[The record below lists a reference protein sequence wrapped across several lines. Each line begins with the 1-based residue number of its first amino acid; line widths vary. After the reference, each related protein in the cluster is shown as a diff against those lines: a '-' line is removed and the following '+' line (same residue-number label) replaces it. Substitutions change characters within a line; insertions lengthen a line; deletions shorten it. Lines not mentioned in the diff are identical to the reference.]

1 MIKNKKKYFFIYN
14 RIQKVSLLQDINSQM
29 KKPKKINFFEIGKK
43 VISNEIEALQAVSSR
58 IDKAEFNKLC
68 NFLSKTNGN
77 LIFLG
82 IGKSG
87 KVSEK
92 ISSTLSSLGK
102 PSFYINAAEASHGD
116 LGAINEKDSLII
128 FSYSGE
134 TEELVDLLP
143 NLKQKKVKI
152 CSVTGNRSS
161 TLALSS
167 VAHISLSL
175 DKEADVLNLAP
186 TSSTTAMMMIGD
198 AVAIAI
204 TSFEGFERSDFGAN
218 HPGGSLG
225 KSFIKVK
232 EIMIE
237 EKNLPF
243 IDGNISIIDA
253 MEKISKKGFG
263 LGLIKIQGI
272 VKGIFTDGDLR
283 RMINNRIDLSSTPIK
298 KVMTKNFKFVNDLD
312 LVLDVSRIM
321 EDRKIYSLI
330 VKNSNKKITGLIRMH
345 EILSAKII

>member
-1 MIKNKKKYFFIYN
+1 
-14 RIQKVSLLQDINSQM
+14 M
-29 KKPKKINFFEIGKK
+29 KKPKKINFFAIGKK
-43 VISNEIEALQAVSSR
+43 VISNEIDALQEVSSG
-58 IDKAEFNKLC
+58 ISKNEFNNVC
-68 NFLSKTNGN
+68 NFLLETKGN

-92 ISSTLSSLGK
+92 ISATLSSLGK

-116 LGAINEKDSLII
+116 LGAITKKDSLII

-143 NLKQKKVKI
+143 NLEQKKVNI
-152 CSVTGNRSS
+152 CSVTGNKNSS
-161 TLALSS
+161 IALSS
-167 VAHISLSL
+167 KAHITLNL
-175 DKEADVLNLAP
+175 KKEADMLNLAP

-198 AVAIAI
+198 AISVAI
-204 TSFEGFERSDFGAN
+204 TNYEGLKRSDFGAN

-225 KSFIKVK
+225 KSFIKVR
-232 EIMIE
+232 EIMIK
-237 EKNLPF
+237 EKDLPF

-263 LGLIKIQGI
+263 LGLIKIKGI

-283 RMINNRIDLSSTPIK
+283 RMVTNRIDLTSTPIK
-298 KVMTKNFKFVNDLD
+298 EVMTKNFKFVKDVD

-321 EDRKIYSLI
+321 EDQKIYSLI

>member
-1 MIKNKKKYFFIYN
+1 
-14 RIQKVSLLQDINSQM
+14 M
-29 KKPKKINFFEIGKK
+29 KKPKKNNFFAIGKK
-43 VISNEIEALQAVSSR
+43 VISNEIDALQEVSSG
-58 IDKAEFNKLC
+58 ISKNEFNNVC
-68 NFLSKTNGN
+68 NFLLETKGN

-92 ISSTLSSLGK
+92 ISATLSSLGK

-116 LGAINEKDSLII
+116 LGAITKKDSLII

-143 NLKQKKVKI
+143 NLKQKKVNI
-152 CSVTGNRSS
+152 CSVTGNKNSS
-161 TLALSS
+161 IALSS
-167 VAHISLSL
+167 KAHISLNL
-175 DKEADVLNLAP
+175 KKEADMLNLAP

-198 AVAIAI
+198 AISVAI
-204 TSFEGFERSDFGAN
+204 TNYEGLKRSDFGAN

-225 KSFIKVK
+225 KSFIKVR
-232 EIMIE
+232 EIMIK
-237 EKNLPF
+237 EKDLPF

-263 LGLIKIQGI
+263 LGLIKIKGI

-283 RMINNRIDLSSTPIK
+283 RMINNRIDLTSTPIK
-298 KVMTKNFKFVNDLD
+298 EVMTKNFKFVKDVD

-321 EDRKIYSLI
+321 EDQKIYSLI

>member
-1 MIKNKKKYFFIYN
+1 
-14 RIQKVSLLQDINSQM
+14 M
-29 KKPKKINFFEIGKK
+29 KKPKKINFFAIGKK
-43 VISNEIEALQAVSSR
+43 VISNEIDALQEVSSG
-58 IDKAEFNKLC
+58 ISKNEFNNVC
-68 NFLSKTNGN
+68 NFLIETKGN

-92 ISSTLSSLGK
+92 ISATLSSLGK

-116 LGAINEKDSLII
+116 LGAITKKDSLII

-143 NLKQKKVKI
+143 NLKQKKVNI
-152 CSVTGNRSS
+152 CSVTGDKNSS
-161 TLALSS
+161 IALSS
-167 VAHISLSL
+167 KAHISLNL
-175 DKEADVLNLAP
+175 KKEADMLNLAP

-198 AVAIAI
+198 AISVAI
-204 TSFEGFERSDFGAN
+204 TNYEGLKRSDFGAN

-225 KSFIKVK
+225 KSFIKVR
-232 EIMIE
+232 EIMIK
-237 EKNLPF
+237 EKDLPF

-263 LGLIKIQGI
+263 LGLIKIKGT

-283 RMINNRIDLSSTPIK
+283 RMINNRIDLTSTPIK
-298 KVMTKNFKFVNDLD
+298 EVMTKNFKFVKDVD

-321 EDRKIYSLI
+321 EDQKIYSLI

>member
-1 MIKNKKKYFFIYN
+1 
-14 RIQKVSLLQDINSQM
+14 M
-29 KKPKKINFFEIGKK
+29 KKPKKINFFAIGKR
-43 VISNEIEALQAVSSR
+43 VISNEIDALQKVSSG
-58 IDKAEFNKLC
+58 ISKNEFNEVC
-68 NFLSKTNGN
+68 NFLLETKGN

-92 ISSTLSSLGK
+92 ISATLSSLGK

-116 LGAINEKDSLII
+116 LGAITNKDSLII

-143 NLKQKKVKI
+143 NLKQKKVNI
-152 CSVTGNRSS
+152 CSVTGNKNSS
-161 TLALSS
+161 IALSS
-167 VAHISLSL
+167 KAHISLNL
-175 DKEADVLNLAP
+175 EKEADILNLAP

-198 AVAIAI
+198 AISIAV
-204 TSFEGFERSDFGAN
+204 TNYEGLKRSDFGAN

-232 EIMIE
+232 EIMIK
-237 EKNLPF
+237 EKDLPF

-283 RMINNRIDLSSTPIK
+283 RMINNRIDLTSTPIK
-298 KVMTKNFKFVNDLD
+298 EVMTKNFKFVKDVD

-321 EDRKIYSLI
+321 EDQKIYSLI
-330 VKNSNKKITGLIRMH
+330 VKNSNKKISGLIRMH

>member
-1 MIKNKKKYFFIYN
+1 
-14 RIQKVSLLQDINSQM
+14 M
-29 KKPKKINFFEIGKK
+29 KKPKKINFFAIGKK
-43 VISNEIEALQAVSSR
+43 VISNEIDALQEVSSG
-58 IDKAEFNKLC
+58 ISKNEFNEVC
-68 NFLSKTNGN
+68 NFLLETKGN

-92 ISSTLSSLGK
+92 ISATLSSLGK

-116 LGAINEKDSLII
+116 LGAITKKDSLII

-143 NLKQKKVKI
+143 NLKQKKVNI
-152 CSVTGNRSS
+152 CSVTGNKNSS
-161 TLALSS
+161 IALSS
-167 VAHISLSL
+167 KAHISLNL
-175 DKEADVLNLAP
+175 EKEADILNLAP

-198 AVAIAI
+198 AISIAI
-204 TSFEGFERSDFGAN
+204 TNYEGLKRSDFGAN

-232 EIMIE
+232 EIMIK
-237 EKNLPF
+237 EKDLPF

-283 RMINNRIDLSSTPIK
+283 RMINNRIDLTSTPIK
-298 KVMTKNFKFVNDLD
+298 KVMTKNFKFVKDVD

-321 EDRKIYSLI
+321 EDQKIYSLI

>member
-1 MIKNKKKYFFIYN
+1 
-14 RIQKVSLLQDINSQM
+14 M
-29 KKPKKINFFEIGKK
+29 KKPKKINFFAIGKK
-43 VISNEIEALQAVSSR
+43 VISNEIDALQEVSSG
-58 IDKAEFNKLC
+58 ISKNEFNNVCEYLLETK
-68 NFLSKTNGN
+68 GN

-92 ISSTLSSLGK
+92 ISATLSSLGK

-116 LGAINEKDSLII
+116 LGAITKKDSLII

-143 NLKQKKVKI
+143 NLKQKKVNI
-152 CSVTGNRSS
+152 CSVTGNKNSS
-161 TLALSS
+161 IALSS
-167 VAHISLSL
+167 RAHITLNL
-175 DKEADVLNLAP
+175 KKEADMLNLAP

-198 AVAIAI
+198 AISVAI
-204 TSFEGFERSDFGAN
+204 TNYEGLNRSDFGAN

-225 KSFIKVK
+225 KSFIKVR
-232 EIMIE
+232 EIMIK
-237 EKNLPF
+237 EKDLPF

-263 LGLIKIQGI
+263 LGLIKIKGI

-283 RMINNRIDLSSTPIK
+283 RMINNRIDLTSTPIK
-298 KVMTKNFKFVNDLD
+298 EVMTKNFKFVKDVD

-321 EDRKIYSLI
+321 EDQKIYSLI

>member
-1 MIKNKKKYFFIYN
+1 
-14 RIQKVSLLQDINSQM
+14 M
-29 KKPKKINFFEIGKK
+29 KKPKKINFFAIGKK
-43 VISNEIEALQAVSSR
+43 VISNEIDALQEVSSG
-58 IDKAEFNKLC
+58 ISKNEFNNVC
-68 NFLSKTNGN
+68 DFLLETKGN

-92 ISSTLSSLGK
+92 ISATLSSLGK

-116 LGAINEKDSLII
+116 LGAITKKDSLII

-143 NLKQKKVKI
+143 NLKQKKVNI
-152 CSVTGNRSS
+152 CSVTGNKNSS
-161 TLALSS
+161 IALSS
-167 VAHISLSL
+167 KAHISLNL
-175 DKEADVLNLAP
+175 KKEADMLNLAP

-198 AVAIAI
+198 AISVAI
-204 TSFEGFERSDFGAN
+204 TNYEGLKRSDFGAN

-225 KSFIKVK
+225 KSFIKVR
-232 EIMIE
+232 EIMIK
-237 EKNLPF
+237 EKDLPF

-263 LGLIKIQGI
+263 LGLIKIKGI

-283 RMINNRIDLSSTPIK
+283 RMINNRIDLTSTPIK
-298 KVMTKNFKFVNDLD
+298 EVMTKNFKFVKDVD

-321 EDRKIYSLI
+321 EDQKIYSLI

>member
-1 MIKNKKKYFFIYN
+1 
-14 RIQKVSLLQDINSQM
+14 M
-29 KKPKKINFFEIGKK
+29 KKPKKINFFAIGKK
-43 VISNEIEALQAVSSR
+43 VISNEIDALQEVSSG
-58 IDKAEFNKLC
+58 ISKNEFNNVC
-68 NFLSKTNGN
+68 NFLLETKGN

-92 ISSTLSSLGK
+92 ISATLSSLGK

-116 LGAINEKDSLII
+116 LGAITKKDSLII

-143 NLKQKKVKI
+143 NLKQKKVNI
-152 CSVTGNRSS
+152 CSVTGDKNSS
-161 TLALSS
+161 IALSS
-167 VAHISLSL
+167 EAHISLNL
-175 DKEADVLNLAP
+175 KKEADMLNLAP

-198 AVAIAI
+198 AISVAI
-204 TSFEGFERSDFGAN
+204 TNYEGLKRSDFGAN

-225 KSFIKVK
+225 KSFIKVR
-232 EIMIE
+232 EIMIK
-237 EKNLPF
+237 EKDLPF

-263 LGLIKIQGI
+263 LGLIKIKGI

-283 RMINNRIDLSSTPIK
+283 RMINNRIDLTSTPIK
-298 KVMTKNFKFVNDLD
+298 EVMTKNFKFVKDVD

-321 EDRKIYSLI
+321 EDQKIYSLI

>member
-1 MIKNKKKYFFIYN
+1 
-14 RIQKVSLLQDINSQM
+14 M
-29 KKPKKINFFEIGKK
+29 KKPKKINFFAIGKK
-43 VISNEIEALQAVSSR
+43 VISNEIDALQEVSSG
-58 IDKAEFNKLC
+58 ISKNEFNEVC
-68 NFLSKTNGN
+68 NFLLETKGN

-92 ISSTLSSLGK
+92 ISATLSSLGK

-116 LGAINEKDSLII
+116 LGAITKKDSLII

-143 NLKQKKVKI
+143 NLKQKKVNI
-152 CSVTGNRSS
+152 CSVTGNKNSS
-161 TLALSS
+161 IALSS
-167 VAHISLSL
+167 KAHISLNL
-175 DKEADVLNLAP
+175 EKEADILNLAP

-198 AVAIAI
+198 AISVAI
-204 TSFEGFERSDFGAN
+204 TNYEGLKRSDFGAN

-225 KSFIKVK
+225 KSFIKVR
-232 EIMIE
+232 EIMIK
-237 EKNLPF
+237 EKDLPF

-263 LGLIKIQGI
+263 LGLIKIKGI

-283 RMINNRIDLSSTPIK
+283 RMINNRIDLTSTPIK
-298 KVMTKNFKFVNDLD
+298 EVMTKNFKFVNDVD

-321 EDRKIYSLI
+321 EDQKIYSLI

>member
-1 MIKNKKKYFFIYN
+1 
-14 RIQKVSLLQDINSQM
+14 M
-29 KKPKKINFFEIGKK
+29 KKPKKINFFAIGKK
-43 VISNEIEALQAVSSR
+43 VISNEIDALQEVSSG
-58 IDKAEFNKLC
+58 ISKNEFNKVC
-68 NFLSKTNGN
+68 NFLLETKGN

-92 ISSTLSSLGK
+92 ISATLSSLGK

-116 LGAINEKDSLII
+116 LGAITKKDSLII

-143 NLKQKKVKI
+143 NLKQKKVNI
-152 CSVTGNRSS
+152 CSITGNKNSS
-161 TLALSS
+161 IALSS
-167 VAHISLSL
+167 KAHISLNL
-175 DKEADVLNLAP
+175 KKEADILNLAP

-198 AVAIAI
+198 AISIAI
-204 TSFEGFERSDFGAN
+204 TNYEGLKRSDFGAN

-232 EIMIE
+232 EIMIK
-237 EKNLPF
+237 EKDLPF

-283 RMINNRIDLSSTPIK
+283 RMINNRIDLTSTPIK
-298 KVMTKNFKFVNDLD
+298 EVMTKNFKFVKDVD

-321 EDRKIYSLI
+321 EDQKIYSLI
-330 VKNSNKKITGLIRMH
+330 VKNSNKKIIGLIRMH

>member
-1 MIKNKKKYFFIYN
+1 
-14 RIQKVSLLQDINSQM
+14 M

-43 VISNEIEALQAVSSR
+43 VISNEIDALRTVSSE
-58 IDKAEFNKLC
+58 ISKNEFNEVC
-68 NFLSKTNGN
+68 NFLLKTKGN

-92 ISSTLSSLGK
+92 ISATLSSLGK

-116 LGAINEKDSLII
+116 LGAITKKDSLII

-143 NLKQKKVKI
+143 NLKQKKVNI
-152 CSVTGNRSS
+152 CSVTGNKNS
-161 TLALSS
+161 TIALSS
-167 VAHISLSL
+167 IAHISLSL
-175 DKEADVLNLAP
+175 EREADILNLAP

-198 AVAIAI
+198 AISIAIANH
-204 TSFEGFERSDFGAN
+204 GGLKRSDFGAN

-232 EIMIE
+232 EIMIK
-237 EKNLPF
+237 EKDLPF

-263 LGLIKIQGI
+263 LGLIKIQGL

-283 RMINNRIDLSSTPIK
+283 RMINNRIDLTSTPIK
-298 KVMTKNFKFVNDLD
+298 KVMTKNFKFVNDFD

-321 EDRKIYSLI
+321 EDQKIYSLI

>member
-1 MIKNKKKYFFIYN
+1 
-14 RIQKVSLLQDINSQM
+14 M
-29 KKPKKINFFEIGKK
+29 KKPKKINFFAIGKK
-43 VISNEIEALQAVSSR
+43 VISNEIDALQEVSSG
-58 IDKAEFNKLC
+58 ISKNEFNNVC
-68 NFLSKTNGN
+68 NFLLETKGN

-92 ISSTLSSLGK
+92 ISATLSSLGK

-116 LGAINEKDSLII
+116 LGAITKKDSLII

-143 NLKQKKVKI
+143 NLKQKKVNI
-152 CSVTGNRSS
+152 CSVTGNKNSS
-161 TLALSS
+161 IALSS
-167 VAHISLSL
+167 KAHISLNL
-175 DKEADVLNLAP
+175 KKEADMLNLAP
-186 TSSTTAMMMIGD
+186 TSSTTAMMMVGD
-198 AVAIAI
+198 AISVAI
-204 TSFEGFERSDFGAN
+204 TNYEGLKRSDFGAN

-225 KSFIKVK
+225 KSFIKVR
-232 EIMIE
+232 EIMIK
-237 EKNLPF
+237 EKDLPF

-263 LGLIKIQGI
+263 LGLIKIKGI

-283 RMINNRIDLSSTPIK
+283 RMINNRIDLTSTPIK
-298 KVMTKNFKFVNDLD
+298 EVMTKNFKFVKDVD

-321 EDRKIYSLI
+321 EDQKIYSLI

>member
-1 MIKNKKKYFFIYN
+1 
-14 RIQKVSLLQDINSQM
+14 M
-29 KKPKKINFFEIGKK
+29 KKPKKINFFAIGKK
-43 VISNEIEALQAVSSR
+43 VISNEIDALQEVSSG
-58 IDKAEFNKLC
+58 ISKNEFNEVC
-68 NFLSKTNGN
+68 NFLLETKGN

-92 ISSTLSSLGK
+92 ISATLSSLGK

-116 LGAINEKDSLII
+116 LGAITKKDSLII

-143 NLKQKKVKI
+143 NLKQKKVNI
-152 CSVTGNRSS
+152 CSVTGNKNSS
-161 TLALSS
+161 IALSS
-167 VAHISLSL
+167 KAHISLNL
-175 DKEADVLNLAP
+175 EKEADILNLAP

-198 AVAIAI
+198 AISIAI
-204 TSFEGFERSDFGAN
+204 TNYEGLKRSDFGAN

-232 EIMIE
+232 EIMIK
-237 EKNLPF
+237 EKDLPF

-263 LGLIKIQGI
+263 LGLIKIKGI

-283 RMINNRIDLSSTPIK
+283 RMINNRIDLTSTPIK
-298 KVMTKNFKFVNDLD
+298 EVMTKNFKFVKDVD

-321 EDRKIYSLI
+321 EDQKIYSLI

>member
-1 MIKNKKKYFFIYN
+1 
-14 RIQKVSLLQDINSQM
+14 M
-29 KKPKKINFFEIGKK
+29 KKPKKINFFAIGKK
-43 VISNEIEALQAVSSR
+43 VISNEINALQEVSSG
-58 IDKAEFNKLC
+58 ISKNEFNEVC
-68 NFLSKTNGN
+68 NFLLETKGN

-92 ISSTLSSLGK
+92 ISATLSSLGK

-116 LGAINEKDSLII
+116 LGAITKKDSLII

-143 NLKQKKVKI
+143 NLKQKKVNI
-152 CSVTGNRSS
+152 CSVTGNKNSS
-161 TLALSS
+161 IALSS
-167 VAHISLSL
+167 KAHISLNL
-175 DKEADVLNLAP
+175 EKEADILNLAP

-198 AVAIAI
+198 AISVAI
-204 TSFEGFERSDFGAN
+204 TNYEGLKRSDFGAN

-232 EIMIE
+232 EIMIK
-237 EKNLPF
+237 EKDLPF

-283 RMINNRIDLSSTPIK
+283 RMINNRIDLTSTPIK
-298 KVMTKNFKFVNDLD
+298 EVMTKNFKFVNDVD

-321 EDRKIYSLI
+321 EDQKIYSLI

>member
-1 MIKNKKKYFFIYN
+1 
-14 RIQKVSLLQDINSQM
+14 M
-29 KKPKKINFFEIGKK
+29 KKPKKINFFAIGKK
-43 VISNEIEALQAVSSR
+43 VISNEIDALQEVSSG
-58 IDKAEFNKLC
+58 ISKNEFNEVC
-68 NFLSKTNGN
+68 NFLLETKGN

-92 ISSTLSSLGK
+92 ISATLSSLGK

-116 LGAINEKDSLII
+116 LGAITKKDSLII

-143 NLKQKKVKI
+143 NLKQKKVNI
-152 CSVTGNRSS
+152 CSVTGNKNSS
-161 TLALSS
+161 IALSS
-167 VAHISLSL
+167 KAHISLNL
-175 DKEADVLNLAP
+175 EKEADILNLAP

-198 AVAIAI
+198 AISIAI
-204 TSFEGFERSDFGAN
+204 TNYEGLKRSDFGAN

-232 EIMIE
+232 EIMIK
-237 EKNLPF
+237 EKDLPF

-283 RMINNRIDLSSTPIK
+283 RMINNRIDLTSTPIK
-298 KVMTKNFKFVNDLD
+298 EVMTKNFKFVKDFD

-321 EDRKIYSLI
+321 EDQKIYSLI

>member
-1 MIKNKKKYFFIYN
+1 
-14 RIQKVSLLQDINSQM
+14 M
-29 KKPKKINFFEIGKK
+29 KKPKKINFFAIGKK
-43 VISNEIEALQAVSSR
+43 VISNEIDALQEVSSS
-58 IDKAEFNKLC
+58 ISKNEFNNVC
-68 NFLSKTNGN
+68 NFLLETKGN

-92 ISSTLSSLGK
+92 ISATLSSLGK

-116 LGAINEKDSLII
+116 LGAITKKDSLII

-143 NLKQKKVKI
+143 NLKQKKVNI
-152 CSVTGNRSS
+152 CSVTGNKNSS
-161 TLALSS
+161 IALSS
-167 VAHISLSL
+167 KAHISLNL
-175 DKEADVLNLAP
+175 KKEADMLNLAP

-198 AVAIAI
+198 AISIAI
-204 TSFEGFERSDFGAN
+204 TNYEGLKRSDFGAN

-232 EIMIE
+232 EIMIK
-237 EKNLPF
+237 EKDLPF

-283 RMINNRIDLSSTPIK
+283 RMINNRIDLTSTPIK
-298 KVMTKNFKFVNDLD
+298 EVMTKNFKFVKDVD

-321 EDRKIYSLI
+321 EDQKIYSLI

>member
-1 MIKNKKKYFFIYN
+1 
-14 RIQKVSLLQDINSQM
+14 M
-29 KKPKKINFFEIGKK
+29 KKPKKINFFAIGKK
-43 VISNEIEALQAVSSR
+43 VISNEIDALQEVSSG
-58 IDKAEFNKLC
+58 ISKNEFNEVC
-68 NFLSKTNGN
+68 NFLLETKGN

-92 ISSTLSSLGK
+92 ISATLSSLGK

-116 LGAINEKDSLII
+116 LGAITKKDSLII

-143 NLKQKKVKI
+143 NLKQKKVNI
-152 CSVTGNRSS
+152 CSVTGNKNSS
-161 TLALSS
+161 IALSS
-167 VAHISLSL
+167 KAHISLNL
-175 DKEADVLNLAP
+175 KKEADMLNLAP

-198 AVAIAI
+198 AISVAI
-204 TSFEGFERSDFGAN
+204 TNYEGLKRSDFGAN

-232 EIMIE
+232 EIMIK
-237 EKNLPF
+237 EKDLPF

-263 LGLIKIQGI
+263 LGLIKIKGI

-283 RMINNRIDLSSTPIK
+283 RMINNRIDLTSTPIK
-298 KVMTKNFKFVNDLD
+298 EVMTKNFKFVKDVD

-321 EDRKIYSLI
+321 EDQKIYSLI

>member
-1 MIKNKKKYFFIYN
+1 
-14 RIQKVSLLQDINSQM
+14 M
-29 KKPKKINFFEIGKK
+29 KKPKKINFFAIGKK
-43 VISNEIEALQAVSSR
+43 VISNEIDALQEVSSG
-58 IDKAEFNKLC
+58 ISKNEFNNVC
-68 NFLSKTNGN
+68 NFLLETKGN

-92 ISSTLSSLGK
+92 ISDTLSSLGK

-116 LGAINEKDSLII
+116 LGAITKKDSLII

-143 NLKQKKVKI
+143 NLKQKKVNI
-152 CSVTGNRSS
+152 CSVTGNKNSS
-161 TLALSS
+161 IALSS
-167 VAHISLSL
+167 KAHISLNL
-175 DKEADVLNLAP
+175 KKEADMLNLAP

-198 AVAIAI
+198 AISVAI
-204 TSFEGFERSDFGAN
+204 TNYEGLKRSDFGAN

-225 KSFIKVK
+225 KSFIKVR
-232 EIMIE
+232 EIMIK
-237 EKNLPF
+237 EKDLPF

-263 LGLIKIQGI
+263 LGLIKIKGI

-283 RMINNRIDLSSTPIK
+283 RMINNRIDLTSTPIK
-298 KVMTKNFKFVNDLD
+298 EVMTKNFKFVKDVD

-321 EDRKIYSLI
+321 EDQKIYSLI
-330 VKNSNKKITGLIRMH
+330 VKNSNKKIIGLIRMH

>member
-1 MIKNKKKYFFIYN
+1 
-14 RIQKVSLLQDINSQM
+14 M
-29 KKPKKINFFEIGKK
+29 KKPKKINFFTIGKK
-43 VISNEIEALQAVSSR
+43 VISNEIDALQEVSSG
-58 IDKAEFNKLC
+58 ISKNEFNEFC
-68 NFLSKTNGN
+68 NFLLSTKGN

-92 ISSTLSSLGK
+92 VSATLSSLGK

-116 LGAINEKDSLII
+116 LGAITKKDSLII

-152 CSVTGNRSS
+152 CSVTGNKSS
-161 TLALSS
+161 TIALSS
-167 VAHISLSL
+167 VAHITLNL
-175 DKEADVLNLAP
+175 EKEADMLNLAP

-198 AVAIAI
+198 SISIAI
-204 TSFEGFERSDFGAN
+204 TNYEGLKRSDFGAN

-232 EIMIE
+232 EIMIKE
-237 EKNLPF
+237 GDLPF

-263 LGLIKIQGI
+263 LGLIKIKGI

-283 RMINNRIDLSSTPIK
+283 RMINNRTDLTSTPIK
-298 KVMTKNFKFVNDLD
+298 EVMTKNFKFVNDVD

-321 EDRKIYSLI
+321 EDQKIYSLI

>member
-1 MIKNKKKYFFIYN
+1 
-14 RIQKVSLLQDINSQM
+14 M
-29 KKPKKINFFEIGKK
+29 KKPKKINFFAIGKK
-43 VISNEIEALQAVSSR
+43 VILNEIDALQEVSSG
-58 IDKAEFNKLC
+58 ISKNEFNEVC
-68 NFLSKTNGN
+68 NFLLETKGN

-92 ISSTLSSLGK
+92 ISATLSSLGK

-116 LGAINEKDSLII
+116 LGAITKKDSLII

-143 NLKQKKVKI
+143 NLKQKKVNI
-152 CSVTGNRSS
+152 CSVTGDKNS
-161 TLALSS
+161 TIALSS
-167 VAHISLSL
+167 KAHISLNL
-175 DKEADVLNLAP
+175 KKEADMLNLAP

-198 AVAIAI
+198 AISVAI
-204 TSFEGFERSDFGAN
+204 TNYEGLKRSDFGAN

-232 EIMIE
+232 EIMIK
-237 EKNLPF
+237 EKDLPF

-263 LGLIKIQGI
+263 LGLIKIKGI

-283 RMINNRIDLSSTPIK
+283 RMINNRIDLTSTPIK
-298 KVMTKNFKFVNDLD
+298 EVMTKNFKFVKDVD

-321 EDRKIYSLI
+321 EDQKIYSLI

>member
-1 MIKNKKKYFFIYN
+1 
-14 RIQKVSLLQDINSQM
+14 M
-29 KKPKKINFFEIGKK
+29 KKPKKINFFAIGKK
-43 VISNEIEALQAVSSR
+43 VISNEIDALQEVSSG
-58 IDKAEFNKLC
+58 ISKNEFNEVC
-68 NFLSKTNGN
+68 NFLLETKGN

-92 ISSTLSSLGK
+92 ISATLSSLGK

-116 LGAINEKDSLII
+116 LGAITKKDSLII

-143 NLKQKKVKI
+143 NLKQKKVNI
-152 CSVTGNRSS
+152 CSVTGNKNSS
-161 TLALSS
+161 IALSS
-167 VAHISLSL
+167 KAHISLNL
-175 DKEADVLNLAP
+175 KKEADMLNLAP

-198 AVAIAI
+198 AISVAI
-204 TSFEGFERSDFGAN
+204 TNYEGLKRSDFGAN

-232 EIMIE
+232 EIMIK
-237 EKNLPF
+237 EKDLPF

-263 LGLIKIQGI
+263 LGLIKIKGI

-283 RMINNRIDLSSTPIK
+283 RMINNRIDLTSTPIK
-298 KVMTKNFKFVNDLD
+298 EVMTKNFKFVNDVD

-321 EDRKIYSLI
+321 EDQKIYSLI

>member
-1 MIKNKKKYFFIYN
+1 
-14 RIQKVSLLQDINSQM
+14 M
-29 KKPKKINFFEIGKK
+29 KKPKKINFFAIGKK
-43 VISNEIEALQAVSSR
+43 VISNEIDALQEVSSG
-58 IDKAEFNKLC
+58 ISKNEFNEVC
-68 NFLSKTNGN
+68 NFLLETKGN

-92 ISSTLSSLGK
+92 ISATLSSLGK

-116 LGAINEKDSLII
+116 LGAITKKDSLII

-143 NLKQKKVKI
+143 NLKQKKVNI
-152 CSVTGNRSS
+152 CSVTGNKNSS
-161 TLALSS
+161 IALSS
-167 VAHISLSL
+167 KAHISLNL
-175 DKEADVLNLAP
+175 KKEADMLNLAP

-198 AVAIAI
+198 AISVAI
-204 TSFEGFERSDFGAN
+204 TNYEGLKRSDFGAN

-225 KSFIKVK
+225 KSFIKVR
-232 EIMIE
+232 EIMIK
-237 EKNLPF
+237 EKDLPF

-263 LGLIKIQGI
+263 LGLIKIKGI

-283 RMINNRIDLSSTPIK
+283 RMINNRIDLTSTPIK
-298 KVMTKNFKFVNDLD
+298 EVMTKNFKFVKDVD

-321 EDRKIYSLI
+321 EDQKIYSLI

>member
-1 MIKNKKKYFFIYN
+1 
-14 RIQKVSLLQDINSQM
+14 M
-29 KKPKKINFFEIGKK
+29 KKPKKINFFAIGKK
-43 VISNEIEALQAVSSR
+43 VISNEIDALQEVSSG
-58 IDKAEFNKLC
+58 ISKNEFNNVCKYL
-68 NFLSKTNGN
+68 LETKGN

-92 ISSTLSSLGK
+92 ISATLSSLGK

-116 LGAINEKDSLII
+116 LGAITKKDSLII

-143 NLKQKKVKI
+143 NLKQKKVNI
-152 CSVTGNRSS
+152 CSVTGNKNSS
-161 TLALSS
+161 IALSS
-167 VAHISLSL
+167 RAHITLNL
-175 DKEADVLNLAP
+175 KKEADMLNLAP

-198 AVAIAI
+198 AISVAI
-204 TSFEGFERSDFGAN
+204 TNYEGLNRSDFGAN

-225 KSFIKVK
+225 KSFIKVR
-232 EIMIE
+232 EIMIK
-237 EKNLPF
+237 EKDLPF

-263 LGLIKIQGI
+263 LGLIKIKGI

-283 RMINNRIDLSSTPIK
+283 RMINNRIDLKSTPIK
-298 KVMTKNFKFVNDLD
+298 EVMTKNFKFVKDVD

-321 EDRKIYSLI
+321 EDQKIYSLI

>member
-1 MIKNKKKYFFIYN
+1 
-14 RIQKVSLLQDINSQM
+14 M
-29 KKPKKINFFEIGKK
+29 KKPKKINFFAIGKK
-43 VISNEIEALQAVSSR
+43 VISNEIDALQEVSAGIS
-58 IDKAEFNKLC
+58 KNEFNNVC
-68 NFLSKTNGN
+68 NFLLETKGN
-77 LIFLG
+77 LIFFG

-92 ISSTLSSLGK
+92 ISATLSSLGK

-116 LGAINEKDSLII
+116 LGAITKKDSLII

-143 NLKQKKVKI
+143 NLKQKKVNI
-152 CSVTGNRSS
+152 CSVTGNKNSS
-161 TLALSS
+161 IALSS
-167 VAHISLSL
+167 KAHITLNL
-175 DKEADVLNLAP
+175 KKEADMLNLAP

-198 AVAIAI
+198 AISVAI
-204 TSFEGFERSDFGAN
+204 TNYEGLKRSDFGAN

-225 KSFIKVK
+225 KSFIKVR
-232 EIMIE
+232 EIMIK
-237 EKNLPF
+237 EKDLPF

-263 LGLIKIQGI
+263 LGLIKIKGI

-283 RMINNRIDLSSTPIK
+283 RMINNRIDLTSTPIK
-298 KVMTKNFKFVNDLD
+298 EVMTKNFKFVKDVD

-321 EDRKIYSLI
+321 EDQKIYSLI

>member
-1 MIKNKKKYFFIYN
+1 
-14 RIQKVSLLQDINSQM
+14 M
-29 KKPKKINFFEIGKK
+29 KKPKKINFFAIGKK
-43 VISNEIEALQAVSSR
+43 VISNEIDALQEVSSGVS
-58 IDKAEFNKLC
+58 KNEFNNVC
-68 NFLSKTNGN
+68 NFLLETKGN

-92 ISSTLSSLGK
+92 ISATLSSLGK

-116 LGAINEKDSLII
+116 LGAITKKDSLII

-143 NLKQKKVKI
+143 NLKQKKVNI
-152 CSVTGNRSS
+152 CSVTGDKNSS
-161 TLALSS
+161 IALSS
-167 VAHISLSL
+167 KAHISLNL
-175 DKEADVLNLAP
+175 KKEADMLNLAP

-198 AVAIAI
+198 AISVAI
-204 TSFEGFERSDFGAN
+204 TNYEGLKRSDFGAN

-225 KSFIKVK
+225 KSFIKVR
-232 EIMIE
+232 EIMIK
-237 EKNLPF
+237 EKDLPF

-263 LGLIKIQGI
+263 LGLIKIKGI

-283 RMINNRIDLSSTPIK
+283 RMINNRIDLTSTPIK
-298 KVMTKNFKFVNDLD
+298 EVMTKNFKFVKDVD

-321 EDRKIYSLI
+321 EDQKIYSLI

>member
-1 MIKNKKKYFFIYN
+1 
-14 RIQKVSLLQDINSQM
+14 M
-29 KKPKKINFFEIGKK
+29 KKPKKINFFAIGKK
-43 VISNEIEALQAVSSR
+43 VISNEIDALQEVSSG
-58 IDKAEFNKLC
+58 ISKNEFNNVC
-68 NFLSKTNGN
+68 NFLLETKGN

-92 ISSTLSSLGK
+92 ISATLSSLGK

-116 LGAINEKDSLII
+116 LGAITKKDSLII

-143 NLKQKKVKI
+143 NLKQKKVNI
-152 CSVTGNRSS
+152 CSVTGDKNS
-161 TLALSS
+161 TIALSS
-167 VAHISLSL
+167 KAHISLNL
-175 DKEADVLNLAP
+175 KKEADMLNLAP

-198 AVAIAI
+198 AISVAI
-204 TSFEGFERSDFGAN
+204 TNYEGLKRSDFGAN

-225 KSFIKVK
+225 KSFIKVR
-232 EIMIE
+232 EIMIK
-237 EKNLPF
+237 EKDLPF

-263 LGLIKIQGI
+263 LGLIKIKGI

-283 RMINNRIDLSSTPIK
+283 RMINNRIDLTSTPIK
-298 KVMTKNFKFVNDLD
+298 EVMTKNFKFVNDVD

-321 EDRKIYSLI
+321 EDQKIYSLI

>member
-1 MIKNKKKYFFIYN
+1 
-14 RIQKVSLLQDINSQM
+14 M
-29 KKPKKINFFEIGKK
+29 KKPKKINFFAIGKK
-43 VISNEIEALQAVSSR
+43 VISNEINALQEVSSG
-58 IDKAEFNKLC
+58 ISKSEFNEVC
-68 NFLSKTNGN
+68 NFLLETKGN

-92 ISSTLSSLGK
+92 ISATLSSLGK

-116 LGAINEKDSLII
+116 LGAITKKDSLVI

-143 NLKQKKVKI
+143 NLKQKKVNI
-152 CSVTGNRSS
+152 CSITGNKNSS
-161 TLALSS
+161 IALSS
-167 VAHISLSL
+167 KAHISLNL
-175 DKEADVLNLAP
+175 EKEADMLNLAP

-198 AVAIAI
+198 AISIAI
-204 TSFEGFERSDFGAN
+204 TNYEGLKRSDFGEN

-232 EIMIE
+232 EIMIK
-237 EKNLPF
+237 EKDLPF

-283 RMINNRIDLSSTPIK
+283 RMINNRIDLTSTPIK
-298 KVMTKNFKFVNDLD
+298 EVMTKNFKFVKDVD

-321 EDRKIYSLI
+321 EDKKIYSLI

>member
-1 MIKNKKKYFFIYN
+1 
-14 RIQKVSLLQDINSQM
+14 M
-29 KKPKKINFFEIGKK
+29 KKPKKINFFAIGKK
-43 VISNEIEALQAVSSR
+43 VITNEIDALQEVSSG
-58 IDKAEFNKLC
+58 ISKNEFNEVC
-68 NFLSKTNGN
+68 NFLLETKGN

-92 ISSTLSSLGK
+92 ISATLSSLGK

-116 LGAINEKDSLII
+116 LGAITKKDSLII

-143 NLKQKKVKI
+143 NLKQKKVNI
-152 CSVTGNRSS
+152 CSVTGNKNSS
-161 TLALSS
+161 IALSS
-167 VAHISLSL
+167 KAHISLNL
-175 DKEADVLNLAP
+175 KKEADMLNLAP

-198 AVAIAI
+198 AISVAI
-204 TSFEGFERSDFGAN
+204 TNYEGLKRSDFGAN

-225 KSFIKVK
+225 KSFIKVR
-232 EIMIE
+232 EIMIK
-237 EKNLPF
+237 EKDLPF

-263 LGLIKIQGI
+263 LGLIKIKGI

-283 RMINNRIDLSSTPIK
+283 RMINNRIDLTSTPIK
-298 KVMTKNFKFVNDLD
+298 EVMTKNFKFVKDVD

-321 EDRKIYSLI
+321 EDQKIYSLI

>member
-1 MIKNKKKYFFIYN
+1 
-14 RIQKVSLLQDINSQM
+14 M
-29 KKPKKINFFEIGKK
+29 KKPKKINFFAIGKK
-43 VISNEIEALQAVSSR
+43 VISNEIDALQEVSSS
-58 IDKAEFNKLC
+58 ISKNEFNNVC
-68 NFLSKTNGN
+68 NFLLETKGN

-92 ISSTLSSLGK
+92 ISATLSSLGK

-116 LGAINEKDSLII
+116 LGAITKKDSLII

-143 NLKQKKVKI
+143 NLKQKKVNI
-152 CSVTGNRSS
+152 CSVTGNKNS
-161 TLALSS
+161 TIALSS
-167 VAHISLSL
+167 KAHISLNL
-175 DKEADVLNLAP
+175 EKEADMLNLAP

-198 AVAIAI
+198 AISVAI
-204 TSFEGFERSDFGAN
+204 TNYEGLKRSDFGAN

-225 KSFIKVK
+225 KSFIKVR
-232 EIMIE
+232 EIMIK
-237 EKNLPF
+237 EKDLPF

-263 LGLIKIQGI
+263 LGLIKIKGI

-283 RMINNRIDLSSTPIK
+283 RMINNRIDLTSTPIK
-298 KVMTKNFKFVNDLD
+298 EVMTKNFKFVKDVD

-321 EDRKIYSLI
+321 EDQKIYSLI

>member
-1 MIKNKKKYFFIYN
+1 
-14 RIQKVSLLQDINSQM
+14 M
-29 KKPKKINFFEIGKK
+29 KKPKKINFFAIGKK
-43 VISNEIEALQAVSSR
+43 VISNEIDALQEVSSG
-58 IDKAEFNKLC
+58 ISKNEFNGVC
-68 NFLSKTNGN
+68 NFLLETKGN

-92 ISSTLSSLGK
+92 ISATLSSLGK

-116 LGAINEKDSLII
+116 LGAITKKDTLVI

-143 NLKQKKVKI
+143 NLKQKKVSI
-152 CSVTGNRSS
+152 CSVTGNKNSS
-161 TLALSS
+161 IALSS
-167 VAHISLSL
+167 KAHISLNL
-175 DKEADVLNLAP
+175 EKEADMLNLAP

-198 AVAIAI
+198 AISVAI
-204 TSFEGFERSDFGAN
+204 TNYEGLKRSDFGAN

-232 EIMIE
+232 EIMIK
-237 EKNLPF
+237 EKDLPF

-272 VKGIFTDGDLR
+272 VEGIFTDGDLR
-283 RMINNRIDLSSTPIK
+283 RMINNRIDLTSTPIK
-298 KVMTKNFKFVNDLD
+298 EVMTKNFKFVKDVD

-321 EDRKIYSLI
+321 EDQKIYSLI

>member
-1 MIKNKKKYFFIYN
+1 
-14 RIQKVSLLQDINSQM
+14 M
-29 KKPKKINFFEIGKK
+29 KKPKKINFFAIGKK
-43 VISNEIEALQAVSSR
+43 VISNEIDALQEVSSG
-58 IDKAEFNKLC
+58 ISKNEFNEVC
-68 NFLSKTNGN
+68 NFLLETKGN

-92 ISSTLSSLGK
+92 ISATLSSLGK

-116 LGAINEKDSLII
+116 LGAITKKDSLII

-143 NLKQKKVKI
+143 NLKQKKVNI
-152 CSVTGNRSS
+152 CSVTGNKNSS
-161 TLALSS
+161 IALSS
-167 VAHISLSL
+167 KAHISLNL
-175 DKEADVLNLAP
+175 EKEADILNLAP

-198 AVAIAI
+198 AISIAI
-204 TSFEGFERSDFGAN
+204 TNYEGFKRSDFGAN

-232 EIMIE
+232 EIMIK
-237 EKNLPF
+237 EKDLPF

-263 LGLIKIQGI
+263 LGLIKIKGI

-283 RMINNRIDLSSTPIK
+283 RMINNRIDLTSTPIK
-298 KVMTKNFKFVNDLD
+298 EVMTKNFKFVKDVD

-321 EDRKIYSLI
+321 EDQKIYSLI

>member
-1 MIKNKKKYFFIYN
+1 
-14 RIQKVSLLQDINSQM
+14 M

-43 VISNEIEALQAVSSR
+43 VISSEIDALQVVSSG
-58 IDKAEFNKLC
+58 IDKKDFNEVC

-92 ISSTLSSLGK
+92 ISATLSSLGK

-116 LGAINEKDSLII
+116 LGAITKKDSLII

-134 TEELVDLLP
+134 TEELVDLLH
-143 NLKQKKVKI
+143 NLEQKKVNI
-152 CSVTGNRSS
+152 CSITGNKNS
-161 TLALSS
+161 TIALSS
-167 VAHISLSL
+167 IAHISLDL
-175 DKEADVLNLAP
+175 DKEADMLNLAP

-198 AVAIAI
+198 AIAIAI
-204 TSFEGFERSDFGAN
+204 TNFDGFERSDFGAN

-232 EIMIE
+232 EIMIN
-237 EKNLPF
+237 EKDLPF
-243 IDGNISIIDA
+243 LDGNISIIDA

-263 LGLIKIQGI
+263 LGLIQIQGL

-298 KVMTKNFKFVNDLD
+298 KVMTKNFKFVSDLD
-312 LVLDVSRIM
+312 LVLDVARIM
-321 EDRKIYSLI
+321 EDQKIYSLI
-330 VKNSNKKITGLIRMH
+330 VKDPNKKITGLIRMH

>member
-1 MIKNKKKYFFIYN
+1 
-14 RIQKVSLLQDINSQM
+14 M

-43 VISNEIEALQAVSSR
+43 VISNEIDALQEVSSG
-58 IDKAEFNKLC
+58 ISKNEFNEVC
-68 NFLSKTNGN
+68 NFLLETNGN

-92 ISSTLSSLGK
+92 ISATLSSLGK

-116 LGAINEKDSLII
+116 LGAITKKDSLII

-134 TEELVDLLP
+134 TEELVNLLP
-143 NLKQKKVKI
+143 NLKQKKVNI
-152 CSVTGNRSS
+152 CSITGNKTSS
-161 TLALSS
+161 IALSS
-167 VAHISLSL
+167 KAHISLNL
-175 DKEADVLNLAP
+175 EREADMLNLAP

-198 AVAIAI
+198 AIAVAI
-204 TSFEGFERSDFGAN
+204 TNYEGLKRSDFGAN

-225 KSFIKVK
+225 KSFIRVR

-237 EKNLPF
+237 EKDLPF

-253 MEKISKKGFG
+253 MEKISKRGFG
-263 LGLIKIQGI
+263 LGLIKIKGI

-283 RMINNRIDLSSTPIK
+283 RMINNRIDLTSTPIK
-298 KVMTKNFKFVNDLD
+298 EVMTKNFKFVKDID
-312 LVLDVSRIM
+312 LVLDVSKIM
-321 EDRKIYSLI
+321 EDQKIYSLI
-330 VKNSNKKITGLIRMH
+330 VKNSNKKIIGLIRMH

>member
-1 MIKNKKKYFFIYN
+1 
-14 RIQKVSLLQDINSQM
+14 M
-29 KKPKKINFFEIGKK
+29 KKPKKINFFAIGKK
-43 VISNEIEALQAVSSR
+43 VISNEIDALQEVSSG
-58 IDKAEFNKLC
+58 ISKNEFNNVC
-68 NFLSKTNGN
+68 NFLLETKGN

-92 ISSTLSSLGK
+92 ISATLSSLGK

-116 LGAINEKDSLII
+116 LGAITKKDSLII

-143 NLKQKKVKI
+143 NLKQKKVNI
-152 CSVTGNRSS
+152 YSVTGNKNSS
-161 TLALSS
+161 IALSS
-167 VAHISLSL
+167 KAHISLNL
-175 DKEADVLNLAP
+175 KKEADMLNLAP

-198 AVAIAI
+198 AISVAI
-204 TSFEGFERSDFGAN
+204 TNYEGLKRSDFGAN

-225 KSFIKVK
+225 KSFIKVR
-232 EIMIE
+232 EIMIK
-237 EKNLPF
+237 EKDLPF

-263 LGLIKIQGI
+263 LGLIKIKGI

-283 RMINNRIDLSSTPIK
+283 RMVNNRIDLTSTPIK
-298 KVMTKNFKFVNDLD
+298 EVMTKNFKFVKDVD

-321 EDRKIYSLI
+321 EDQKIYSLI

>member
-1 MIKNKKKYFFIYN
+1 
-14 RIQKVSLLQDINSQM
+14 M
-29 KKPKKINFFEIGKK
+29 KKPKKINFFAIGKK
-43 VISNEIEALQAVSSR
+43 VISNEIDALQEVSSG
-58 IDKAEFNKLC
+58 ISKNEFNNVC
-68 NFLSKTNGN
+68 NFLLETKGN

-92 ISSTLSSLGK
+92 ISATLSSLGK

-116 LGAINEKDSLII
+116 LGAITKKDSLII

-143 NLKQKKVKI
+143 NLKQKKVNI
-152 CSVTGNRSS
+152 CSVTGNKNSS
-161 TLALSS
+161 IALSS
-167 VAHISLSL
+167 KAHISLNL
-175 DKEADVLNLAP
+175 KKEADMLNLAP

-198 AVAIAI
+198 AISVAI
-204 TSFEGFERSDFGAN
+204 SNYEGLKRSDFGAN

-225 KSFIKVK
+225 KSFIKVR
-232 EIMIE
+232 EIMIK
-237 EKNLPF
+237 EKDLPF

-263 LGLIKIQGI
+263 LGLIKIKGI

-283 RMINNRIDLSSTPIK
+283 RMINNRIDLTSTPIK
-298 KVMTKNFKFVNDLD
+298 EVMTKNFKFVKDVD

-321 EDRKIYSLI
+321 EDQKIYSLI

>member
-1 MIKNKKKYFFIYN
+1 
-14 RIQKVSLLQDINSQM
+14 M
-29 KKPKKINFFEIGKK
+29 KKPKKINFFAIGKK
-43 VISNEIEALQAVSSR
+43 VISNEIDALQEVSSS
-58 IDKAEFNKLC
+58 ISKNEFNEVC
-68 NFLSKTNGN
+68 NFLLETKGN

-92 ISSTLSSLGK
+92 ISATLSSLGK

-116 LGAINEKDSLII
+116 LGAITKKDSLII

-143 NLKQKKVKI
+143 NLKQKKVNI
-152 CSVTGNRSS
+152 CSVTGNKNSS
-161 TLALSS
+161 IALSS
-167 VAHISLSL
+167 KAHISLNL
-175 DKEADVLNLAP
+175 EKEADILNLAP

-198 AVAIAI
+198 AISIAI
-204 TSFEGFERSDFGAN
+204 TNYEGIKRSDFGAN

-232 EIMIE
+232 EIMIK
-237 EKNLPF
+237 EKDLPF

-283 RMINNRIDLSSTPIK
+283 RMINNRIDLTSTPIK
-298 KVMTKNFKFVNDLD
+298 EVMTKNFKFVNDVD

-321 EDRKIYSLI
+321 EDQKIYSLI